1 MFLRI
6 GQCRKPQD
14 QHGDELTEKE
24 IGVTEI
30 LENYVNGMGQ
40 IIMLI
45 LFCIE
50 EIGIISE

>member
-1 MFLRI
+1 MFLKI

-30 LENYVNGMGQ
+30 LENCVNGMGQ
-40 IIMLI
+40 IIMPI
-45 LFCIE
+45 LFCTE
-50 EIGIISE
+50 EIGNMSE